1 MIFEFLEY
9 LTTDCPRY
17 ARRLGYLKEAI
28 AIRARQGRLGAAWEP
43 HLENSKE
50 VIREAMERCDRRRT
64 ALVLGSG
71 LLLDIPLDSLAG
83 TFETVRLVDVVHLRP
98 ARRQAS
104 AYPNVV
110 LETQDVSGMAAD
122 FQQRYREGWRGHPVP
137 APTAFLDDSQIDLL
151 VSANL
156 MAQLPIFPAAMLVR
170 RGALDG
176 DAFDRFCRAVMQ
188 AHLDYLRS
196 FDAPACLITETRR
209 EALDRAGNSVQAH
222 DALYGIRLPKGGREW
237 DWDLAPLGEVSRDH
251 ALRNRVAGFCDI
263 SAQAD
268 SV

>member
-1 MIFEFLEY
+1 MILELLEY

-28 AIRARQGRLGAAWEP
+28 AIRARQARLTAAWAP
-43 HLENSKE
+43 HLEQSKE
-50 VIREAMERCDRRRT
+50 VIREAMDRCDRRRT

-71 LLLDIPLDSLAG
+71 LLLDIPLDRLAG
-83 TFETVRLVDVVHLRP
+83 AFETVRLVDVVHLRA
-98 ARRQAS
+98 ARRRAF
-104 AYPNVV
+104 AFPNVV
-110 LETQDVSGMAAD
+110 METGDVSGMAAD
-122 FQQRYREGWRGHPVP
+122 FDQRYREGWRGHPVP
-137 APTAFLDDSQIDLL
+137 APTAFRDDSTVDFV

-156 MAQLPIFPAAMLVR
+156 MAQLPIFPAAVLVR

-176 DAFDRFCRAVMQ
+176 EAFDRFCRAVMQ
-188 AHLDYLRS
+188 AHLEYLRS
-196 FDAPACLITETRR
+196 FDATACLITETKR
-209 EALDRAGNSVQAH
+209 EALDRAGRSVQAH
-222 DALYGIRLPKGGREW
+222 DALYGLRLPKGGRAW
-237 DWDLAPLGEVSRDH
+237 NWDLAPLGEVSRDH